1 MHIGVFSF
9 NTEYTMRADHLAREA
24 EARGF
29 ESLWVPEHTHIPV
42 PGPGEP
48 ADPATGMPLA
58 GNNMFFLPEEYRHMS
73 DPFTTLAA
81 AAAVTTRLKLGTCV
95 CLINQYHPI
104 TLAKHVA
111 TLDRL
116 SDGRFIFG
124 IGAGWNV
131 AEMGHHGVQFATRWR
146 ELRERVEALRSLWGN
161 ERASFEGE
169 FVRFADSWQYPK
181 PTRPSGPPIVL
192 GTLNTAFGRSQ
203 VARYG
208 QGWLP
213 LTFDVDE
220 TQQNIADIH
229 AQMQAL
235 GRDPNEL
242 EVSLF
247 FLADEIQSDA
257 TLAKARA
264 TGAAR
269 VIMRLPIGDDSVV
282 LKALDNY
289 ARYVTT

>member
-9 NTEYTMRADHLAREA
+9 NTEYSMRADRLARAA
-24 EARGF
+24 EQRGF

-42 PGPGEP
+42 PGKDEP
-48 ADPATGMPLA
+48 ADPVTGMPLA
-58 GNNMFFLPEEYRHMS
+58 GNGMFFLPEEYRHMS

-81 AAAVTTRLKLGTCV
+81 AAAVTERIRLGTCV

-104 TLAKHVA
+104 NLAKHVA

-116 SDGRFIFG
+116 SDGRFVFG

-131 AEMGHHGVQFATRWR
+131 AEMGHHGVGFEQRWQQ
-146 ELRERVEALRSLWGN
+146 LRERLAALRTLWAKD
-161 ERASFEGE
+161 RASFAGE
-169 FVRFADSWQYPK
+169 YVHFAESWQYPK
-181 PTRPSGPPIVL
+181 PLSPAGPPVVL

-203 VARYG
+203 VARHAD
-208 QGWLP
+208 GWLP

-220 TQQNIADIH
+220 TARSVADVH
-229 AQMQAL
+229 ARMRAL
-235 GRDPNEL
+235 GRDPDKL

-247 FLADEIQSDA
+247 FLADEMQSDD
-257 TLAKARA
+257 TLAKARD

-269 VIMRLPIGDDSVV
+269 AIMRLPVGDDSVV
-282 LKALDNY
+282 LKALDAY
-289 ARYVTT
+289 ARYID